1 MDRRPPEAKRDQM
14 ESAFTPILRK
24 AWSTAPSVLAVAF
37 VDPEGECIDYVSSLD
52 PFEAKVCAAHALVLV
67 DGLRTVRQKLGLEDP
82 ALLSIAGSRREL
94 WAWRVSADY
103 LLVAVLVP
111 GADPVQIRAVLASA
125 GREFREE
132 VGVRAP
138 GWEPA
143 GGPLEVI
150 VRPAVGWPYA
160 PHSFRQDGVRVAI
173 ADVLGRWIEGEA
185 GEGEGQLVC
194 FRVRTEGAQELTLV
208 HDPGADSWR
217 VRA

>member
-1 MDRRPPEAKRDQM
+1 MDRRPPEAKRDQL

-24 AWSTAPSVLAVAF
+24 AWTAASSLLAIAF

-67 DGLRTVRQKLGLEDP
+67 DGLRAARAKLGLEDP

-94 WAWRVSADY
+94 WAWRVSPEY

-111 GADPVQIRAVLASA
+111 GADHGEIRAVLAAA

-132 VGVRAP
+132 VGVGAP
-138 GWEPA
+138 AWEPT
-143 GGPLEVI
+143 GGTLEVV

-160 PHSFRQDGVRVAI
+160 PLSFRQEGVRIAV
-173 ADVLGRWIEGEA
+173 ADVLGRWTEESSGGDE
-185 GEGEGQLVC
+185 LVC
-194 FRVRTEGAQELTLV
+194 FRVRTEEGQELTLV
-208 HDPGADSWR
+208 HDASGDGWL

>member
-14 ESAFTPILRK
+14 ESAFTPILRR
-24 AWSTAPSVLAVAF
+24 AWSASAAVLSLAF

-67 DGLRTVRQKLGLEDP
+67 EGLRAARAKLGLSDP

-94 WAWRVSADY
+94 WAWRASAEY

-111 GADPVQIRAVLASA
+111 GADHSQIRGVLASA
-125 GREFREE
+125 SREFREE
-132 VGVRAP
+132 VGVPAP

-143 GGPLEVI
+143 GGAIEVL

-160 PHSFRQDGVRVAI
+160 PQSFHRAGKRIVVT
-173 ADVLGRWIEGEA
+173 DVLGRWLEGTDDDEII
-185 GEGEGQLVC
+185 C
-194 FRVRTEGAQELTLV
+194 FRVRTEEGQELTLV
-208 HDPGADSWR
+208 HDPNGEGWR
-217 VRA
+217 LRS